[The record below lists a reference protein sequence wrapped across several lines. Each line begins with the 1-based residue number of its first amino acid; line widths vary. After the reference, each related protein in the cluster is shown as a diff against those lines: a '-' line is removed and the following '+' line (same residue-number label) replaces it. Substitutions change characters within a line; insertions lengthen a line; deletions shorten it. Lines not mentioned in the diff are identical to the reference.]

1 MACTFLSFCILGNFC
16 REYQIFVPFI
26 LLSIG
31 YFCIYTSNFEASLGD
46 SGKESTW
53 PVQEMWVWFLGQEDT
68 LEKEMATHF
77 MENPMD
83 TEAWQATVHGVTRVE
98 HDLAIFFSF
107 LEHVIHTLII

>member
-1 MACTFLSFCILGNFC
+1 
-16 REYQIFVPFI
+16 
-26 LLSIG
+26 
-31 YFCIYTSNFEASLGD
+31 
-46 SGKESTW
+46 
-53 PVQEMWVWFLGQEDT
+53 
-68 LEKEMATHF
+68 MATHF